1 MRTSTT
7 LILATI
13 VVGVGAFIYFG
24 ERHAPSTTE
33 VAATSHLLATASPEE
48 TVEIQLRDATGRTE
62 LSRGTPEKPWRIVR
76 PYRDRADPAAASALF
91 SLATTLEVVERLE
104 STYEVQGIDPF
115 DAASREIV
123 LEDESGDPLVHV
135 QIGKPA
141 ALANTVYARNK
152 LSDSDGIAIVRS
164 PHLSVLSKSSTS
176 FRDPRLLHVTAD
188 EVTTLRIRTATGG
201 LTLDRLS
208 PASGSTKAAWQI
220 TEPLDTAAEPGSVDA
235 IVSAL
240 TTARVKAHVPSSE
253 ATAVAPASFEEPTAT
268 VTVVAGTIDKTT
280 IKLLEVAPDTVLA
293 TTSERRPV
301 VFEVSPSVLSAVLA
315 RPQQL
320 RSITLATINTE
331 TLVGLDYALGEDL
344 PITLRRTSTSAWMYG
359 TAEKPIDANS
369 DRIADLVEII
379 NTTPVLDFANDAPT
393 DIAPYG
399 LTDPAATLSFI
410 SIADPAKPADTTT
423 STLLLGRGRDAPNK
437 LFATFTDRPFVYEVG
452 PSLLAALP
460 TDPIAFRSTQI
471 TGIDSFDLQSI
482 TIAEGAAPPFSLV
495 RNPTTFRWIASRP
508 GVDLTPRLD
517 QTRANLIAAA
527 LSTFY
532 ADRWLTRR
540 ADALERLKDNPS
552 LIVTITLSE
561 GKPPVVLSF
570 APTSDSVSDPEF
582 YIGTRKGLPEVF
594 LINKTIY
601 SALTTSLLE
610 E

>member
-7 LILATI
+7 LILAAL

-33 VAATSHLLATASPEE
+33 VAATSHLLATTSPEK
-48 TVEIQLRDATGRTE
+48 TVEIQLLDATGRTE
-62 LSRGTPEKPWRIVR
+62 LRRETPEKPWRVVR
-76 PYRDRADPAAASALF
+76 PFRDRADPAAASALF
-91 SLATTLEVVERLE
+91 SLATSLEIVERLD
-104 STYEVQGIDPF
+104 SSYEVQGIDPF

-141 ALANTVYARNK
+141 ALADTVYARNK

-164 PHLSVLSKSSTS
+164 PHLSILSESTTS
-176 FRDPRLLHVTAD
+176 FRDPRLLHVAAP
-188 EVTTLRIRTATGG
+188 EVTTLRIRTAAGG

-208 PASGSTKAAWQI
+208 PASGSTKATWQI
-220 TEPLDTAAEPGSVDA
+220 TEPLDTAAEPGTVDA

-240 TTARVKAHVPSSE
+240 TAARVKAHVANVEGSS
-253 ATAVAPASFEEPTAT
+253 AAPASFDEPTAT

-280 IKLLEVAPDTVLA
+280 IKLLEIAPDTVLA
-293 TTSERRPV
+293 TTSERRPI
-301 VFEVSPSVLSAVLA
+301 VFEVPPSVLSAVLA
-315 RPQQL
+315 RPQEL
-320 RSITLATINTE
+320 RSITLATINAE
-331 TLVGLDYALGEDL
+331 TLVGLDFALAGDL
-344 PITLRRTSTSAWMYG
+344 PTKIRRTSTSAWQYG

-369 DRIADLVEII
+369 DRISDLVEIV
-379 NTTPVLDFANDAPT
+379 NSTPILDFANDAPT
-393 DIAPYG
+393 DLAPYG
-399 LTDPAATLSFI
+399 LDDPAAALSFI
-410 SIADPAKPADTTT
+410 TLADPTTPT
-423 STLLLGRGRDAPNK
+423 SITTKTLLLGRGRDASSK

-471 TGIDSFDLQSI
+471 TGISAFDLQSI
-482 TIAEGAAPPFSLV
+482 SIAEGAAPPFSLV

-508 GVDLTPRLD
+508 GVDLTARLD

-540 ADALERLKDNPS
+540 ADALERLKNNPS
-552 LIVTITLSE
+552 LVVTITLSE
-561 GKPPVVLSF
+561 DKPPVVLSF
-570 APTSDSVSDPEF
+570 APTSDSAADPEF

-594 LINKTIY
+594 LINKTTY
-601 SALTTSLLE
+601 SALTTSLLDD
-610 E
+610 